1 MDSTNNYN
9 IQRVKTDTK
18 LIVNRLIRQGSYA
31 NVYLAEDSKRNQYA
45 VKAIETKPESRNF
58 SLYTEIQHLSVL
70 CGHTNIV
77 KLYRT
82 VETDT
87 YIYLIQECCDKDLF
101 DVIEQGLDELTIRKL
116 FKELC
121 KAVAYCHSKSI
132 YHRDLKPE
140 NILETYPPSGSFH
153 FRATR
158 FPHGHT
164 NIVKLYRTVET
175 DTYIY
180 LIQECCDK
188 DLFDVIE
195 QGLDEL
201 TIRKLFKEL
210 CKAVGYCHSKSIY
223 HRDLKPENILIKN
236 NTLKLCDF
244 GLSTTDS
251 LCDEFHT
258 GSVRYMAPEVYCD
271 PIVTITSLKMPYVS
285 SANDVWALGI
295 ILINMLTSRNPWEC
309 PSRSNRDFQNFRKNP
324 QSFFK
329 DFQFS
334 KEFVMVLENVFQ
346 NDPFDRPNVEE
357 LSILVDNVAVMV
369 GNDGETDSDIIH
381 TQSFHHKMTHY
392 FNYLEI
398 T

>member
-1 MDSTNNYN
+1 
-9 IQRVKTDTK
+9 
-18 LIVNRLIRQGSYA
+18 
-31 NVYLAEDSKRNQYA
+31 
-45 VKAIETKPESRNF
+45 
-58 SLYTEIQHLSVL
+58 
-70 CGHTNIV
+70 
-77 KLYRT
+77 

-140 NILETYPPSGSFH
+140 NIL
-153 FRATR
+153 
-158 FPHGHT
+158 
-164 NIVKLYRTVET
+164 
-175 DTYIY
+175 
-180 LIQECCDK
+180 
-188 DLFDVIE
+188 
-195 QGLDEL
+195 
-201 TIRKLFKEL
+201 
-210 CKAVGYCHSKSIY
+210 
-223 HRDLKPENILIKN
+223 IKN

-251 LCDEFHT
+251 LCDEFQT

-271 PIVTITSLKMPYVS
+271 PSVSETSLKMPYVS

-309 PSRSNRDFQNFRKNP
+309 PSRSNRDFQKFRKNP

-329 DFQFS
+329 DFKFS
-334 KEFVMVLENVFQ
+334 KEFVMVLEKVFQ

-357 LSILVDNVAVMV
+357 LSILVDDVAVMV
-369 GNDGETDSDIIH
+369 DSDGEADSDIIH
-381 TQSFHHKMTHY
+381 TKSFVRGWERY
-392 FNYLEI
+392 FKL
-398 T
+398 TMR